1 MQSLDPD
8 RRGAVGILLAIRWL
22 LIAIALLADNYRND
36 IGTDGVVGIDVLIAV
51 AALLNLTLQ
60 LAYLRDS
67 VPVLLPVLTGL
78 FDGTA
83 VVLSVGI
90 VDGFRSNNY
99 ILLYPALFA
108 FGLVFPS
115 RLSIIYT
122 ALTLVAYTAVVTTTH
137 HSFRPANPLDQ
148 KTLLMRLGTLAST
161 VYVANV
167 VTRTERERRARAVA
181 AEAGRS
187 AELLALE
194 RRAREAEQ
202 AAEEERRRLSREVHD
217 GISQDAYML
226 TLGLETVLAA
236 LARGQPAEQVEQRL
250 TGLLGVAKQTLLESR
265 NLLFDLAGVMEGS
278 EALSAL
284 LRNQAAEFAA
294 VSGIAV
300 DVQVEGEEH
309 LLTARTI
316 GEVYRVVQE
325 SLSNIFRHAGA
336 GRVVLNLT
344 SGAADALHRRRR
356 SRFRPGAGDARPRT
370 AKYAGARRAYRRTL
384 LARVGGARHIAHDR
398 DPAGGYGRHHGGM
411 RCRRSACCWWMTT
424 R

>member
-344 SGAADALHRRRR
+344 FAPERLTLCIADDGHG
-356 SRFRPGAGDARPRT
+356 F
-370 AKYAGARRAYRRTL
+370 
-384 LARVGGARHIAHDR
+384 
-398 DPAGGYGRHHGGM
+398 DPALVTRGHGLQNMRGRAERIGGRFSLE
-411 RCRRSACCWWMTT
+411 SAARGTSLTIEIPLAAMAATT
-424 R
+424 EG